1 MIIKTRSIRVA
12 EEFNANKP
20 FGMIL
25 IAKESVNEDSGLTPH
40 NVLFYGKVTDPS
52 IIEKVQRDEL

>member
-1 MIIKTRSIRVA
+1 MA

-20 FGMIL
+20 FSMIL
-25 IAKESVNEDSGLTPH
+25 IANESVNEDSGLTPH